1 LICFKFIL
9 AAASNRQSGFLM
21 SDDYYAVLGVS
32 RGASTA
38 EIEKAYRE
46 LVRKY
51 HPDMNPDDN
60 EAETKFQEVQRAFE
74 VLKDSEKREMY
85 DRYGSSFDAA
95 GGGPGGGNPF
105 TGSPYPGGGGFRY
118 ESGGP
123 GGSTFDF
130 SEIFGAGAGAG
141 FEEVIRNM
149 GGGRQS
155 PPARRGRDVEHRQT
169 IPFTTAVLGGEAQLH
184 VRRGDGK
191 TERIEVKIPV
201 GIEDGKK
208 IRLRGQGEA
217 AADGTSPPG
226 DLFIQ
231 VAVSPHPCFTRKGS
245 NLEVRV
251 PLTVSEAVL
260 GTKVEIPAPRG
271 AITLTIPAGTSSGA
285 RLRVKGHG
293 VAASGGEVG
302 DLLAEVQIAFGSAP
316 SEEAKALYQQL
327 ADLPDEAPRRESLRS
342 KLKW

>member
-1 LICFKFIL
+1 
-9 AAASNRQSGFLM
+9 M

-60 EAETKFQEVQRAFE
+60 AAETKFQEVQRAFE

-85 DRYGSSFDAA
+85 DRYGSSFDAT

-123 GGSTFDF
+123 GGANFDF
-130 SEIFGAGAGAG
+130 SEIFGAGGGGG
-141 FEEVIRNM
+141 FEDVIRNM

-155 PPARRGRDVEHRQT
+155 PPPRRGRDVEHRLT

-231 VAVSPHPCFTRKGS
+231 VAVSPHPCFTRKGG

-251 PLTVSEAVL
+251 PLTASEAAL

-293 VAASGGEVG
+293 VAASGGKVG
-302 DLLAEVQIAFGSAP
+302 DLLAEVQIAFGPVP
-316 SEEAKALYQQL
+316 SEETKALYQQL
-327 ADLPDEAPRRESLRS
+327 ADLPDEAERRESLRS

>member
-1 LICFKFIL
+1 
-9 AAASNRQSGFLM
+9 M

-46 LVRKY
+46 LARKY
-51 HPDMNPDDN
+51 HPDMNPDDST
-60 EAETKFQEVQRAFE
+60 AETKFQEVQRAYE
-74 VLKDSEKREMY
+74 VLKDAEKREMF

-105 TGSPYPGGGGFRY
+105 TGSGYPGGGGFHF

-123 GGSTFDF
+123 GGATFDF
-130 SEIFGAGAGAG
+130 SEIFSGGGGGGG
-141 FEEVIRNM
+141 FEDVIRNM
-149 GGGRQS
+149 GGRRQR
-155 PPARRGRDVEHRQT
+155 PQPQRGRDIEHRLT
-169 IPFTTAVLGGEAQLH
+169 IPFSTAILGGEAQLQIQR
-184 VRRGDGK
+184 VNGK
-191 TERIEVKIPV
+191 TERIEVKIPK

-217 AADGTSPPG
+217 SADGVSQAG

-231 VAVSPHPCFTRKGS
+231 VAVSDHPCFTRKGN

-251 PLTVSEAVL
+251 PLTPSEAAL
-260 GTKVEIPAPRG
+260 GAKVEIPAPRG
-271 AITLTIPAGTSSGA
+271 AISLTIPPGTSSGA

-293 VAASGGEVG
+293 VAKQNADAG
-302 DLLAEVQIAFGSAP
+302 DLLAEIQIAFGGPLSK
-316 SEEAKALYQQL
+316 EEKKLYEAL
-327 ADLPDEAPRRESLRS
+327 AETTDEKTHRDLLRS
-342 KLKW
+342 KLTW